1 MKYPTNR
8 ATRIPGSIWTLGFV
22 SLLMDVSS
30 ELIHSLLPV
39 FMFTVLGVSAFTIG
53 LIEGAAEGAG
63 LGHRFLKHL
72 QRTGLLLHLVDISPF
87 DPDADPVHRL
97 FPQLVE
103 VAVDRV
109 RDRTVTPAHALAK
122 YVVYGAVIAV
132 LILPL
137 LVFTLVALVRI
148 MDAFIPGSVWIPYLI
163 LGLAFGFGGVFLWS
177 KRHPK

>member
-1 MKYPTNR
+1 MATSPAATHDPPSAPTGPSGTQSHGD
-8 ATRIPGSIWTLGFV
+8 AHWADQV
-22 SLLMDVSS
+22 AD
-30 ELIHSLLPV
+30 LI
-39 FMFTVLGVSAFTIG
+39 
-53 LIEGAAEGAG
+53 
-63 LGHRFLKHL
+63 
-72 QRTGLLLHLVDISPF
+72 VDT
-87 DPDADPVHRL
+87 
-97 FPQLVE
+97 
-103 VAVDRV
+103 VDRV